1 MIFLRYTLLISAS
14 IVSIQLQAASA
25 LASLKQA
32 RQELLAGQ
40 REIVAGKDGLKQGYQ
55 EVYNQV
61 VVPITSAAQ
70 GVDEQLETV
79 KKAYDICRQ
88 IEFIE
93 PLISSVYGNTGL
105 IVKGLYQT
113 VQEISTVLH
122 NVKDTV
128 EPVNEKINPSPA
140 TQSIPEVYQKLDQA
154 EKDLGVAIN
163 QLQQI
168 IADFGEL
175 LDVL

>member
-105 IVKGLYQT
+105 IVKGLY
-113 VQEISTVLH
+113 
-122 NVKDTV
+122 
-128 EPVNEKINPSPA
+128 
-140 TQSIPEVYQKLDQA
+140 
-154 EKDLGVAIN
+154 
-163 QLQQI
+163 
-168 IADFGEL
+168 
-175 LDVL
+175 